1 MLDRLARQFRY
12 AIRVLARSPL
22 YAATAT
28 LSLAIGL
35 GANTTIF
42 TIANALLLVPT
53 HGVRDMQALVDIGR
67 TDNGQGFDT
76 VSYPTYA
83 DLRDQNTVFSGMYAM
98 RFEPKPVSLGGA
110 DGADRAYSQ
119 QVSASYFEVLGIQ
132 PAAGRFFQNADERL
146 GVPLRQ
152 TVMSY
157 AFWQHRFAGDP
168 SVVGRDLVLNGDH
181 FTVVGIAPQI
191 FTGNTIVTADLWVP
205 LTSYAQAMPSDSLLR
220 GRENAWLVM
229 GGRLKPGV
237 TIAQARTEMTAL
249 MAGLVRQYPDA
260 YQGKG
265 IAVAAASRLPGMGG
279 DFVVPFI
286 GVLSIV
292 VGLVLLI
299 ACTNLAGIMLARAA
313 GRAREVAVRLALG
326 ASRRELVAQFLTE
339 SLIVFAIGG
348 AAAILVSRVMTG
360 VFTSFLPALPVPIAV
375 DFALDT
381 RVLLFSAALALA
393 TGVLTGLV
401 PALQSTRVGI
411 GTDLKNESAGAG
423 RHRLRHGFLSAQM
436 CLCLVLL
443 VSAAL
448 FLRAFQAAIDV
459 KPGFDIDPIDI
470 ASLDLGLRPYTDE
483 QVLNITGQIRDGLAA
498 LPGVENVAVGA
509 VVPLGGDGLGLGAL
523 RVAGATQPD
532 TAKTDWN
539 VVSPEFFDTLAL
551 PIVRGRTFTAAD
563 RAGAPDVA
571 IVNETMARRLWPDTD
586 PIGKRLENGIFR
598 PGRAERV
605 DRTYT
610 IVGIAKDTKY
620 RWLGDM
626 PRSFLYVPL
635 AQQPWRTPQVFI
647 RRNSR
652 AASSASLAAAVRAV
666 LKTVDPNLPLVR
678 VTSLREVADFG
689 LLPQRLAASV
699 AGSLGSVA
707 LLLAAIGLYGVTAF
721 TVARRTRE
729 IGLRVALGANPR
741 RVKLLVVGQA
751 LKLTAIGGGV
761 GLLLAVGMARLIS
774 DLLFGVSPFDPIAF
788 GGTALALVLVTL
800 AASYIPARRAAN
812 LSPTIALRAES

>member
-1 MLDRLARQFRY
+1 MLDRLARQLRY
-12 AIRVLARSPL
+12 AVRVLARSPL
-22 YAATAT
+22 YAVTAA

-53 HGVRDMQALVDIGR
+53 HGVRDMHELVDIGR

-76 VSYPTYA
+76 VSYPTYT
-83 DLRDQNTVFSGMYAM
+83 DLRDQNTVFSGMYAI

-119 QVSASYFEVLGIQ
+119 QVSASYFDVLGIQ

-181 FTVVGIAPQI
+181 FTVVGIAPQS

-205 LTSYAQAMPSDSLLR
+205 LTSYAQAMPTDSLLR

-237 TIAQARTEMTAL
+237 TITQARTEMTAL

-265 IAVAAASRLPGMGG
+265 LAVAAASRLPGMGG

-286 GVLSIV
+286 GVLSVV

-313 GRAREVAVRLALG
+313 ARTREVAVRLALG
-326 ASRRELVAQFLTE
+326 ASRGELVAQFLTE
-339 SLIVFAIGG
+339 SLMVFAIGG
-348 AAAILVSRVMTG
+348 VAAVLVSRVMTA
-360 VFTSFLPALPVPIAV
+360 VLTSFLPALPVPIAV
-375 DFALDT
+375 DFALDA
-381 RVLLFSAALALA
+381 RVLLFSTALALA

-411 GTDLKNESAGAG
+411 GTDLKQESAGAG
-423 RHRLRHGFLSAQM
+423 RHRLRHGFIAAQM
-436 CLCLVLL
+436 GLCLVLL

-459 KPGFDIDPIDI
+459 KPGFDVDPIDV
-470 ASLDLGLRPYTDE
+470 ASLDLGLRPYSDE
-483 QVLNITGQIRDGLAA
+483 QVLNVTGQIRDGLAA
-498 LPGVENVAVGA
+498 LPGVDRVAVGA

-523 RVAGATQPD
+523 RVAGASQPD

-571 IVNETMARRLWPDTD
+571 IVNETMARRLWPDMD

-610 IVGIAKDTKY
+610 IVGVAKDTKY
-620 RWLGDM
+620 RWLGDI

-635 AQQPWRTPQVFI
+635 AQQPWRTPQFFI

-652 AASSASLAAAVRAV
+652 AASSASLAAPVRAV
-666 LKTVDPNLPLVR
+666 LKDVDPNLPLVR
-678 VTSLREVADFG
+678 VSSLREFADFG

-741 RVKLLVVGQA
+741 RVKALVVGQA
-751 LKLTAIGGGV
+751 LKLTAIGGAV

-788 GGTALALVLVTL
+788 GGTVGALVIVTL

-812 LSPTIALRAES
+812 LSPTVALRAE

>member
-1 MLDRLARQFRY
+1 MIDRLARQLRY
-12 AIRVLARSPL
+12 AVRVLARSPL
-22 YAATAT
+22 YAVTAT

-53 HGVRDMQALVDIGR
+53 HGVRDMRQLVDIGR

-83 DLRDQNTVFSGMYAM
+83 DLRDQSTTFSGMYAV
-98 RFEPKPVSLGGA
+98 RFEPKPVSLGGS

-119 QVSASYFEVLGIQ
+119 QVSASYFDVLGIQ

-152 TVMSY
+152 AVLSY
-157 AFWQHRFAGDP
+157 AFWQHRFAGDA

-181 FTVVGIAPQI
+181 FTVVGVTPQS
-191 FTGNTIVTADLWVP
+191 FTGSTIVTADLWVP
-205 LTSYAQAMPSDSLLR
+205 LTSYAQAMPTDSLLR

-229 GGRLKPGV
+229 GGRLKPGT
-237 TIAQARTEMTAL
+237 TITQARTEMTAL
-249 MAGLVRQYPDA
+249 MAGLVRRYPDA

-286 GVLSIV
+286 GVLSVV

-313 GRAREVAVRLALG
+313 ARAREVAVRLALG
-326 ASRRELVAQFLTE
+326 ASRGELVAQFLTE
-339 SLIVFAIGG
+339 SLIIFAIGG
-348 AAAILVSRVMTG
+348 VAAVILSRVMTG
-360 VFTSFLPALPVPIAV
+360 VLTSFLPALPVPIAV

-411 GTDLKNESAGAG
+411 GTDLKNESAGGG
-423 RHRLRHGFLSAQM
+423 RHRLRHGFIAAQM

-459 KPGFDIDPIDI
+459 KPGFDVDPIDV
-470 ASLDLGLRPYTDE
+470 ASLDLGLRPYSDD
-483 QVLNITGQIRDGLAA
+483 QVLSVTAQIRDGIAA
-498 LPGVENVAVGA
+498 LPGVERVAVGA
-509 VVPLGGDGLGLGAL
+509 VVPLGGEGLGLGAL
-523 RVAGATQPD
+523 RVAGAPQPD
-532 TAKTDWN
+532 TSKTDWN
-539 VVSPEFFDTLAL
+539 VVSPEFFDTFAL
-551 PIVRGRTFTAAD
+551 PMVRGRAFTAAD

-571 IVNETMARRLWPDTD
+571 IVNETMARRLWPDLD
-586 PIGKRLENGIFR
+586 PIGKRLESGSFR
-598 PGRAERV
+598 PGRERV

-610 IVGIAKDTKY
+610 IVGVAKDAKY
-620 RWLGDM
+620 RWLGDA

-635 AQQPWRTPQVFI
+635 AQQPWRTPQFFI
-647 RRNSR
+647 RRNPR
-652 AASSASLAAAVRAV
+652 AAASASLSAAVRGV
-666 LKTVDPNLPLVR
+666 LKDVDPNLPLVR
-678 VTSLREVADFG
+678 VSSLREFADFG

-741 RVKLLVVGQA
+741 RVKALVVGQA
-751 LKLTAIGGGV
+751 LKLTAIGGAI
-761 GLLLAVGMARLIS
+761 GLLLAAGMARLIS

-800 AASYIPARRAAN
+800 AASYLPARRAAN
-812 LSPTIALRAES
+812 LSPTIALRAE